1 MMVLTFRKS
10 ERGCLNEGTRFSQYP
25 AEGGL
30 KVAKNKQIS
39 LKAAKDE
46 QAQAGAMY
54 TLGKDHAF
62 EWISTHPNASIE
74 ELIDELKKAKSKWR
88 INSHLFDSTVQK
100 IANRVMF
107 VMDKPL
113 FTDRSG

>member
-1 MMVLTFRKS
+1 MAKNKQMS
-10 ERGCLNEGTRFSQYP
+10 
-25 AEGGL
+25 L
-30 KVAKNKQIS
+30 KVAK
-39 LKAAKDE
+39 DE
-46 QAQAGAMY
+46 QEQAGAMY

-62 EWISTHPNASIE
+62 EWISAHPNASIE
-74 ELIDELKKAKSKWR
+74 ELIDELKKAKSKWH
-88 INSHLFDSTVQK
+88 ISSHLFNATVEK